1 MATQGN
7 LFYVISKRDG
17 SGDFSVLIHNC
28 MALFE
33 CIYHLGLAMFFLFS
47 RPLHVKI
54 IHVYI
59 LYSQTW
65 RICMGMQCY
74 RMLLYEQMYVKKCS
88 PQGLYLHFTHD
99 RGGYSVREIGNY
111 SSVVGLVRRTI
122 PFQ

>member
-59 LYSQTW
+59 LYFQTW

-74 RMLLYEQMYVKKCS
+74 RMLLYEQMSVKKFS
-88 PQGLYLHFTHD
+88 PQGLYLHFSLS
-99 RGGYSVREIGNY
+99 RGGYSVREIP
-111 SSVVGLVRRTI
+111 SQQRLIT
-122 PFQ
+122 FQM